1 MPNTADPESA
11 GEAPSD
17 PSYSIQ
23 DITGKYTYK
32 FARFAMVNNVLY
44 SLLGLGQFTISSDG
58 TLVGAQRSSITP
70 LQGQSAELKRGTY
83 NVQGRIQLDAA
94 GTGIGSA
101 TIHFQ
106 NQDLQKPSL
115 DGEFYLGIAGTGDC
129 LWLISSGATLD
140 PGG

>member
-11 GEAPSD
+11 GQAPSD

-23 DITGKYTYK
+23 DITGRYTYK
-32 FARFAMVNNVLY
+32 FAGFAMVNNVLY

-106 NQDLQKPSL
+106 KSRFAKTESRWRVL
-115 DGEFYLGIAGTGDC
+115 
-129 LWLISSGATLD
+129 
-140 PGG
+140 PGNCGNG